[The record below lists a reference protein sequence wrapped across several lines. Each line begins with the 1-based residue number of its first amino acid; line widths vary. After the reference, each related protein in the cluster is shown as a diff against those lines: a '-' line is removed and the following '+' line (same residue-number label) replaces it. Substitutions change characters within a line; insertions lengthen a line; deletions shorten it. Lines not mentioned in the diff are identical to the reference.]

1 MGIPNFDV
9 EDQVSDKQV
18 FTVAAVSTDSIDKG
32 SAAADIS
39 IGGRKAFAVYVDS
52 VPAGTVTAT
61 SYQIEAIEATNGILT
76 TGIKTVGSATF
87 TPAEMTK
94 GALLEVPINQGSLG
108 SGQYLGIRVTPTG
121 GTAPTVTL
129 SAYLKLQEEITKY
142 KAFPKVN
149 QAVF

>member
-9 EDQVSDKQV
+9 EDQVSNKQV
-18 FTVAAVSTDSIDKG
+18 FTVAAVSTDSLDKG
-32 SAAADIS
+32 SVKADIC
-39 IGGRKAFAVYVDS
+39 IGGRKAFAVYVDDA
-52 VPAGTVTAT
+52 PAGTVTAT
-61 SYQIEAIEATNGILT
+61 SYQIEAIEATNGTLSA
-76 TGIKTVGSATF
+76 GIKTVGSATF
-87 TPAEMTK
+87 LPADMKK
-94 GALLEVPINQGSLG
+94 GAVLEVPINQGSLG

-129 SAYLKLQEEITKY
+129 SAYLKLQEEITMF